1 MSKYTQNTLRSHEIN
16 VRIRYAETD
25 QMGVVY
31 HGNYVQ
37 FIEMGRTEWLRALGI
52 SYKEMEEAGVML
64 PVISIT
70 INYKKSAY
78 YDDVLTIKT
87 TLKKLPSVKIEF
99 EYEILNES
107 KEIITV
113 GSTVLAFIN
122 MKTGRPMKCPEHLI
136 KKLSA
141 IEF

>member
-1 MSKYTQNTLRSHEIN
+1 
-16 VRIRYAETD
+16 
-25 QMGVVY
+25 MGVVY

-37 FIEMGRTEWLRALGI
+37 FIEMGRTEWLRVLGI
-52 SYKEMEEAGVML
+52 SYKQMEAAGVML

-99 EYEILNES
+99 DFEIFNES
-107 KEIITV
+107 KEIITA

-122 MKTGRPMKCPEHLI
+122 MKTNRPMKCPAHLI
-136 KKLSA
+136 EKLST
-141 IEF
+141 IDF